1 MFSLFPVSRLPAPR
15 LPILV
20 LLCTS
25 LGISWSNGAQGSVL
39 EQVIAN
45 SMELCQQARQL
56 AATDVEAS
64 QSRWQQHL
72 QLLEQVKAA
81 DDSLL
86 RQPKPELAEQ
96 LEHCQ
101 QIGGS
106 IQRLWAAER
115 LQQGLTHCEASR
127 ELISQRELN
136 GAQREYQ
143 IYQVLSSEALDM
155 AHSILDI
162 PTLAR
167 RHKGCKP
174 LATELEQL
182 EITLQ
187 TERTRWQQAATAFQS
202 LTTGCEQL
210 TMEIAVVP
218 PTSHQLTLSMQA
230 AQQLEQRRQAANE
243 LAQPWLQDQLP
254 APTGVTPH
262 LTELS
267 QLAIACQG
275 KLMTGL
281 RQQQRSQQR
290 WVKDLEA
297 SNEMLSAA
305 VNQCEEGL
313 VAAQWQLQKSKFNQS
328 ATLKRQ
334 ALTPEI
340 IAAAEYNPGWPQS
353 SRFVALLQLS
363 KDCQQNLAE
372 LISAADHRVAIE

>member
-1 MFSLFPVSRLPAPR
+1 MFSLFPVPRLPVSRLPVLA
-15 LPILV
+15 
-20 LLCTS
+20 LLCAS
-25 LGISWSNGAQGSVL
+25 LGISWSNAAQGSVL
-39 EQVIAN
+39 EPVIAN

-81 DDSLL
+81 DESLL
-86 RQPKPELAEQ
+86 RHPKPELAEQ

-101 QIGGS
+101 QIGSS

-127 ELISQRELN
+127 DLMSQRELN

-155 AHSILDI
+155 THSILDI

-167 RHKGCKP
+167 RYNQCKP

-187 TERTRWQQAATAFQS
+187 TELNRWQQAATAFQS

-210 TMEIAVVP
+210 TMEIVVVP

-230 AQQLEQRRQAANE
+230 AQQLEQRRQVANE
-243 LAQPWLQDQLP
+243 LAHPWLQDQLP
-254 APTGVTPH
+254 APKGATPH

-267 QLAIACQG
+267 QQAIACQG
-275 KLMTGL
+275 KLMSGL
-281 RQQQRSQQR
+281 RQQQRSQQQ
-290 WVKDLEA
+290 WVKDLET
-297 SNEMLSAA
+297 SNDLLSAA
-305 VNQCEEGL
+305 VNTCEEGL
-313 VAAQWQLQKSKFNQS
+313 VAAEWQRQKDKFDQS

-340 IAAAEYNPGWPQS
+340 IASAEYNPGWQQS
-353 SRFVALLQLS
+353 NRFVALLKLS
-363 KDCQQNLAE
+363 KDCQQKLAR
-372 LISAADHRVAIE
+372 LISAADDRVAIE